1 MQCRTP
7 HPTDDELLLL
17 DDPQALGGRRGRAVR
32 QHLEECAGCTA
43 RRAQLA
49 ADLAAVASL
58 WRTPAAG
65 EDAERRVP
73 GVGRGATE
81 QQRAHRAARVRL
93 VTAIDAQ
100 AARDAAG
107 WLRLPAGARSF
118 LPVGAAAL
126 VALAFL
132 TVQQLPSVVPPA
144 ADHPSAAP
152 AEDSAAVALR
162 LLPDRRLTPGA
173 VRPVTAAQTCGGDLP
188 SVPAAAAGVPRQVFA
203 QYGIDFRRAAEYEL
217 DFLITPELGGAA
229 DPRNLWPQPYGATV
243 WNAYVKDELEQHL
256 GRMVCA
262 GTLDLD
268 TAQRDIATDWI
279 GAYRR
284 YFDTSRPRRDYR
296 RFPLTGSGRETPAGM
311 EIEFRLLLPPAAAVV
326 ASRTGTRGG
335 IAAHTGR
342 VPVRRSGGAREA
354 LPRGRS
360 SHGVLVRDGAPPPFV
375 ALASAVSTSSR
386 RPPA

>member
-17 DDPQALGGRRGRAVR
+17 DDPQALGGRRGRTVR
-32 QHLEECAGCTA
+32 QHVAECAGCTA
-43 RRAQLA
+43 RRSRLA
-49 ADLAAVASL
+49 ADLAEVASL
-58 WRTPAAG
+58 WRTPAA
-65 EDAERRVP
+65 EDAMRRVP
-73 GVGRGATE
+73 GVGRGAAE
-81 QQRAHRAARVRL
+81 AERAHRAARVRL
-93 VTAIDAQ
+93 ATALDAQ

-107 WLRLPAGARSF
+107 WLRLPAGARSL

-126 VALAFL
+126 VALAL
-132 TVQQLPSVVPPA
+132 LMVQQLPSVVPPDA
-144 ADHPSAAP
+144 GHPSVAALEDPP
-152 AEDSAAVALR
+152 AVPLR

-173 VRPVTAAQTCGGDLP
+173 VRPVTAAETCGGDLP

-203 QYGIDFRRAAEYEL
+203 QYGIDYRRAAEYEL

-284 YFDTSRPRRDYR
+284 YFDTSHPRRDYR
-296 RFPLTGSGRETPAGM
+296 RFPLTGRGGETPARM
-311 EIEFRLLLPPAAAVV
+311 QIEFRLLLPPAAAVV
-326 ASRTGTRGG
+326 AGSTGTRGG
-335 IAAHTGR
+335 IEARMDR
-342 VPVRRSGGAREA
+342 VPARDSAGGREA

-360 SHGVLVRDGAPPPFV
+360 SHPAV
-375 ALASAVSTSSR
+375 AR
-386 RPPA
+386 RS

>member
-1 MQCRTP
+1 MLCRTP
-7 HPTDDELLLL
+7 HPTDEELLLL

-32 QHLEECAGCTA
+32 QHVAECAGCTT

-49 ADLAAVASL
+49 ADLAEVASL
-58 WRTPAAG
+58 WRHPAPG

-73 GVGRGATE
+73 GVGRGAAE
-81 QQRAHRAARVRL
+81 RARAHRAARVRL
-93 VTAIDAQ
+93 ATALDAQ

-107 WLRLPAGARSF
+107 WLRLPAGAPRL

-126 VALAFL
+126 VALAL
-132 TVQQLPSVVPPA
+132 VTVQQLLSVVPPDAGRPSVA
-144 ADHPSAAP
+144 AL
-152 AEDSAAVALR
+152 EDPPAVALR

-173 VRPVTAAQTCGGDLP
+173 VRPVTAAETCGGALP

-203 QYGIDFRRAAEYEL
+203 RYGIDYRRAAEYEL

-296 RFPLTGSGRETPAGM
+296 RFPLTGRTDGTPAGT
-311 EIEFRLLLPPAAAVV
+311 EIEFRILLPPAASVV
-326 ASRTGTRGG
+326 ASRAGTGGSVVPRTSGVR
-335 IAAHTGR
+335 AGR
-342 VPVRRSGGAREA
+342 TAGAREA

-360 SHGVLVRDGAPPPFV
+360 SRPAV
-375 ALASAVSTSSR
+375 AR
-386 RPPA
+386 RS

>member
-32 QHLEECAGCTA
+32 RHVAECAGCTA
-43 RRAQLA
+43 RRSQLA
-49 ADLAAVASL
+49 ADLAEVASL
-58 WRTPAAG
+58 WRAPAVG

-73 GVGRGATE
+73 GVGRGAAE
-81 QQRAHRAARVRL
+81 QERAHRAARVRL
-93 VTAIDAQ
+93 ARALDA
-100 AARDAAG
+100 AARDASG
-107 WLRLPAGARSF
+107 WLRLPAGARSL

-126 VALAFL
+126 VALAFV
-132 TVQQLPSVVPPA
+132 TAQQFLSVAAPDAGRTSVAALEDPPA
-144 ADHPSAAP
+144 A
-152 AEDSAAVALR
+152 ALR

-173 VRPVTAAQTCGGDLP
+173 VRPVTAAETCAGELP

-203 QYGIDFRRAAEYEL
+203 QYGIDYRRAAEYEL

-296 RFPLTGSGRETPAGM
+296 RFPLTGRDVGTPAGT
-311 EIEFRLLLPPAAAVV
+311 EIEFRFLLPPAASVV

-335 IAAHTGR
+335 IAPRTDR
-342 VPVRRSGGAREA
+342 VPARGSAAARDA

-360 SHGVLVRDGAPPPFV
+360 S
-375 ALASAVSTSSR
+375 
-386 RPPA
+386 PPAAARRS

>member
-17 DDPQALGGRRGRAVR
+17 DDPQALDGRRGRAVR
-32 QHLEECAGCTA
+32 QHVAECADCTA
-43 RRAQLA
+43 RRLQLA
-49 ADLAAVASL
+49 ADLAEVASL

-65 EDAERRVP
+65 EDSDHRVP
-73 GVGRGATE
+73 GVGRNTAE
-81 QQRAHRAARVRL
+81 QEPAHRAARVRL
-93 VTAIDAQ
+93 AAALDAR
-100 AARDAAG
+100 AARDAVG
-107 WLRLPAGARSF
+107 WLRLPAGARS
-118 LPVGAAAL
+118 LVPVGAAAL
-126 VALAFL
+126 VALAL
-132 TVQQLPSVVPPA
+132 VTVQQLPSVVPSDA
-144 ADHPSAAP
+144 GHPSVAP
-152 AEDSAAVALR
+152 LEDSPAIALR

-173 VRPVTAAQTCGGDLP
+173 VRPVTAAETCAGDLP
-188 SVPAAAAGVPRQVFA
+188 SVPAAAGVPRQVFA
-203 QYGIDFRRAAEYEL
+203 QYGIDYRRAAEYEL

-262 GTLDLD
+262 GALDLD

-284 YFDTSRPRRDYR
+284 YFDTSHPRRDYR
-296 RFPLTGSGRETPAGM
+296 RFPLTGRGGETPAGI

-326 ASRTGTRGG
+326 AGRTGTRGG
-335 IAAHTGR
+335 IAARMDRAPEGS
-342 VPVRRSGGAREA
+342 PAGAREA

-360 SHGVLVRDGAPPPFV
+360 RQPAV
-375 ALASAVSTSSR
+375 AR
-386 RPPA
+386 RS